1 MEVVSV
7 PFFGSPQNFLDP
19 KLTKDGKP
27 YGPERYKSLVK
38 NLYIISKNTYTSY
51 TDLRD
56 KITPSEMTALL
67 NLIHEENEE
76 TKRYVEKLKKDR
88 KKDFKGGSF
97 RG

>member
-1 MEVVSV
+1 M
-7 PFFGSPQNFLDP
+7 
-19 KLTKDGKP
+19 TKDGKP

-67 NLIHEENEE
+67 NLIYEENEE

-97 RG
+97 RS

>member
-67 NLIHEENEE
+67 QLIKEENEE
-76 TKRYVEKLKKDR
+76 TRKYVEKMKKDR

-97 RG
+97 RS

>member
-1 MEVVSV
+1 M
-7 PFFGSPQNFLDP
+7 
-19 KLTKDGKP
+19 TKDGKP

-67 NLIHEENEE
+67 QLIKEENEE
-76 TKRYVEKLKKDR
+76 TRKYVEKMKKDR

-97 RG
+97 RS

>member
-1 MEVVSV
+1 M
-7 PFFGSPQNFLDP
+7 
-19 KLTKDGKP
+19 TKDGKP

-38 NLYIISKNTYTSY
+38 NLYVISKNTYTSY

-67 NLIHEENEE
+67 QLIKEENEE
-76 TKRYVEKLKKDR
+76 TRKYVEKMKKDH

-97 RG
+97 RS

>member
-88 KKDFKGGSF
+88 KKDFKGGSL

>member
-1 MEVVSV
+1 M
-7 PFFGSPQNFLDP
+7 
-19 KLTKDGKP
+19 TKDGKP

-38 NLYIISKNTYTSY
+38 NLYVISKNTYTSY

>member
-1 MEVVSV
+1 VEVVSV

-97 RG
+97 RS

>member
-1 MEVVSV
+1 MEVVSA

-76 TKRYVEKLKKDR
+76 TKRYKALSGYLWD
-88 KKDFKGGSF
+88 
-97 RG
+97 

>member
-1 MEVVSV
+1 MEVVLA

-97 RG
+97 RS